1 MAKPNHFWRAF
12 MRRFWYFDVSKWSCG
27 KKSCFQDC
35 SKLVGLLQQGFI
47 LHGLNSQISPKDPIA
62 VLTSQNTNQ
71 IDKDSPSDNPRHTQT
86 ASDTKTPSYIFKHS
100 RRINPAHQYLWGET
114 REEPS
119 YHFSTI
125 LKCEILSCLVLLR
138 QRNTKTA
145 AYQLSKN
152 DWVRP
157 FSVSFRFVREKLFV
171 TVAFDH
177 PVLGDNFTCKL

>member
-1 MAKPNHFWRAF
+1 M
-12 MRRFWYFDVSKWSCG
+12 
-27 KKSCFQDC
+27 
-35 SKLVGLLQQGFI
+35 LQQGSI
-47 LHGLNSQISPKDPIA
+47 LHGLNPQKPPKDPQA
-62 VLTSQNTNQ
+62 ALTSQNTNQ
-71 IDKDSPSDNPRHTQT
+71 IHKDSPSDTPKHPQT
-86 ASDTKTPSYIFKHS
+86 ASDTTTPPYIFKHS
-100 RRINPAHQYLWGET
+100 RRINPAHQYFWGDT

-119 YHFSTI
+119 YYFSTI

-177 PVLGDNFTCKL
+177 PVGQKLIQIRFKLSLPHTHLAP

>member
-1 MAKPNHFWRAF
+1 MAKPNHYWRAF
-12 MRRFWYFDVSKWSCG
+12 MRWFWYFDVSKWSCG
-27 KKSCFQDC
+27 KNLVFRIVPNWWVC
-35 SKLVGLLQQGFI
+35 SSKVFL
-47 LHGLNSQISPKDPIA
+47 LHGLNSQISPKDLIA

-71 IDKDSPSDNPRHTQT
+71 IDKDSPSDTPRHTQT

-114 REEPS
+114 SEEPS

-125 LKCEILSCLVLLR
+125 LKCKILSCLVLLR
-138 QRNTKTA
+138 QWNTKTA

-157 FSVSFRFVREKLFV
+157 FSVSFRFVREK
-171 TVAFDH
+171 
-177 PVLGDNFTCKL
+177 

>member
-1 MAKPNHFWRAF
+1 M
-12 MRRFWYFDVSKWSCG
+12 
-27 KKSCFQDC
+27 
-35 SKLVGLLQQGFI
+35 VGLLQHGFI
-47 LHGLNSQISPKDPIA
+47 LHGLNPQISPKDPIA

-71 IDKDSPSDNPRHTQT
+71 INKDPPSDTPRHTQT
-86 ASDTKTPSYIFKHS
+86 ASDTQIPSYIFKHS

-177 PVLGDNFTCKL
+177 PVACLNLPGCQMDMQTTRRHIEKCEYKSDSWPSCFQPH